1 MQRRRVIINVAS
13 ALLFAVCL
21 LGCRNDSSRDDSQ
34 EVPAVPGGVVVG
46 QVTEITMGPLLRGSK
61 TLLITT
67 DKGTKAG
74 ITMGTRGAIRVH
86 EAALDDFQVQSVS
99 ETSSQ
104 LVGWYYPNI
113 RPGDTIVFN
122 VGNLSDEEMWQYFK
136 SNRILPARS
145 M

>member
-1 MQRRRVIINVAS
+1 
-13 ALLFAVCL
+13 
-21 LGCRNDSSRDDSQ
+21 
-34 EVPAVPGGVVVG
+34 
-46 QVTEITMGPLLRGSK
+46 MGPLLRGYK

-67 DKGTKAG
+67 NKGTKAG
-74 ITMGTRGAIRVH
+74 ITMGTRGSIRVH
-86 EAALDDFQVQSVS
+86 EAALDDFRVQGVS

-122 VGNLSDEEMWQYFK
+122 VGNLSDDEMWQYFK
-136 SNRILPARS
+136 SNKILPARS